1 MKTRS
6 HWTALFWTALYF
18 ILVLSPLIILLA
30 GPKYSGRPALLDLS
44 ISMAFIGLA
53 IMALQ
58 FVNSAR
64 LKFIYKPFGADII
77 YHFHR
82 QIGIAAF
89 FMVFAHPI
97 LLFILDQRY
106 LRLLNIIDAPWRARF
121 GVFSLLLLIGVV
133 WLAEFR
139 QKLKIPYAF
148 WKLWHGIL
156 ATFMIGSALV
166 HIFQAGNYTDLPW
179 KQVLWIGYSILFLL
193 TLSFTRIIYPLKLM
207 ANPYIVQNIKPER
220 GEVWTVQLKPAYGNM
235 MDFSPGQFV
244 WFTAWKT
251 PFSDTEHPFSL
262 SSSAVRKDFLEM
274 SIKNV
279 GPFTSK
285 IKSLKSGDK
294 VFIDGPY
301 GSFNIGHYYQTKNFV
316 FIPGGIGITPI
327 MSMLRSMADWG
338 DQRPVKL
345 FYCNQTWDAVTFREE
360 IQELSKR
367 LNLEVIYII
376 ERPPEGWKGESE
388 FLNASILK
396 KYLPA
401 EWAIND
407 TQIFLCGPTPMM
419 NAVEKALQ
427 VIGFEESAVHSER
440 YAFV

>member
-1 MKTRS
+1 
-6 HWTALFWTALYF
+6 
-18 ILVLSPLIILLA
+18 
-30 GPKYSGRPALLDLS
+30 
-44 ISMAFIGLA
+44 
-53 IMALQ
+53 
-58 FVNSAR
+58 
-64 LKFIYKPFGADII
+64 
-77 YHFHR
+77 
-82 QIGIAAF
+82 
-89 FMVFAHPI
+89 
-97 LLFILDQRY
+97 
-106 LRLLNIIDAPWRARF
+106 
-121 GVFSLLLLIGVV
+121 
-133 WLAEFR
+133 
-139 QKLKIPYAF
+139 
-148 WKLWHGIL
+148 
-156 ATFMIGSALV
+156 
-166 HIFQAGNYTDLPW
+166 
-179 KQVLWIGYSILFLL
+179 
-193 TLSFTRIIYPLKLM
+193 
-207 ANPYIVQNIKPER
+207 
-220 GEVWTVQLKPAYGNM
+220 M

-301 GSFNIGHYYQTKNFV
+301 GSFNIGHYHQTKNFV

-327 MSMLRSMADWG
+327 MSMLRSMADWD

-376 ERPPEGWKGESE
+376 ERPPEGWKGESG

-407 TQIFLCGPTPMM
+407 TQIFLCGPTHMM
-419 NAVEKALQ
+419 SAVEKALQ